1 MFSAR
6 ACGDDAYPREAP
18 SYPETVRVNA
28 GMCRCG
34 IDGRQGVLPAAE
46 VVRLSV
52 GSDDGLGMSFDAG
65 SPSSPLLPQMLVAGQ
80 EEAMLF
86 SLREFLRVEQKAFH
100 LLWRVEE
107 LRCGRIRESK
117 ESHV

>member
-1 MFSAR
+1 M
-6 ACGDDAYPREAP
+6 
-18 SYPETVRVNA
+18 
-28 GMCRCG
+28 
-34 IDGRQGVLPAAE
+34 LPAAE